1 MPSNHGQGGESSHP
15 AAAGREDEE
24 ILAAVRAL
32 QSGAGPDAFAPIA
45 RRFTRPLNN
54 FFSNRPEL
62 RDQAEDLTQATLLKV
77 YEKVGTYRFEA
88 AFSTWL
94 RQIAEN
100 IWKNAVRDLQTAK
113 RGAPVQSLD
122 SVVDEDREEPASL
135 RIPDEAPTP
144 EQAAL
149 AQEGVRFLREAIEA
163 LPQGMRQCAELR
175 LFADLKYR
183 EIAEAT
189 GIGLNSVR
197 SQLFEARKRL
207 KPVLDEYF
215 HGAEL

>member
-1 MPSNHGQGGESSHP
+1 MPSNHGQGGESPRP
-15 AAAGREDEE
+15 AAAVQEDEE

-32 QSGAGPDAFAPIA
+32 QAGAGRDAFAPIA
-45 RRFTRPLNN
+45 RKFWKPLHA
-54 FFSNRPEL
+54 FFSNRPDL
-62 RDQAEDLTQATLLKV
+62 RNQADDLTQATLLKV
-77 YEKVGTYRFEA
+77 YEKIGTFRFES

-94 RQIAEN
+94 RTIAEN
-100 IWKNAVRDLQTAK
+100 LWKNAVRDLRAAK
-113 RGAPVQSLD
+113 RGAPAESLD
-122 SVVDEDREEPASL
+122 SAADEDRKVPASL
-135 RIPDEAPTP
+135 EVVDGTPTP
-144 EQAAL
+144 EQAVL
-149 AQEGVRFLREAIEA
+149 AAEGVRMLREAIES
-163 LPQGMRQCAELR
+163 LPPGMRQLTELR

-183 EIAEAT
+183 EIADAT

>member
-1 MPSNHGQGGESSHP
+1 MPSNHGQGGESPRP
-15 AAAGREDEE
+15 AAAAREDEA

-32 QSGAGPDAFAPIA
+32 QAGAGPDAFAPIA
-45 RRFTRPLNN
+45 RRFTKPLHT

-62 RDQAEDLTQATLLKV
+62 RDQADDLTQATLLNAYQKI
-77 YEKVGTYRFEA
+77 GTFRFEA
-88 AFSTWL
+88 AFFTWL

-100 IWKNAVRDLQTAK
+100 VWRNAVRDLRTAK
-113 RGAPVQSLD
+113 RGAPVESLD
-122 SVVDEDREEPASL
+122 SAADEERGEPAPL
-135 RIPDEAPTP
+135 EIADQAPTP

-149 AQEGVRFLREAIEA
+149 AEERVRVLRQAIEA
-163 LPQGMRQCAELR
+163 LPPGMRLCTEMR
-175 LFADLKYR
+175 LFGDLKYR
-183 EIAEAT
+183 EIADAT